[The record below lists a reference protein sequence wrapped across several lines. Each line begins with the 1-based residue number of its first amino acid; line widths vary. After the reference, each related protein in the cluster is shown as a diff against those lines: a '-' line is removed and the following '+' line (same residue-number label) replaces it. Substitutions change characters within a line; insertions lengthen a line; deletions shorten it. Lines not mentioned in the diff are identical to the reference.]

1 MKTPRGPLRLPAW
14 IAAQLYTAGLYADR
28 LLDGL
33 RRRYRADVPVIG
45 VGNPAL
51 GGSGKTPLAARL
63 AEGLRERG
71 LKAALVTRGYGGEA
85 ARRSSEPLVVSR
97 GAGPLVPAKEAG
109 DEAVWLA
116 QRLPGSPVVCGRIK
130 ARAAQLAA
138 TLPGVEAVIVD
149 DALQHRRLHRDFDLV
164 ALPAD
169 DWRSRLGGAA
179 NPPPLGRF
187 RAPFDELRHADTVVL
202 LGSRPDELTALRR
215 RFPEPYCL
223 TGRFHP
229 DALANHRGKRRALD
243 ELAGR
248 RVVAFAG
255 IARPNS
261 FFADLERLGAELV
274 DRLPLTDHA
283 DYDDSALRRLDE
295 LLTAHPKAL
304 PVTTGKDAVKLD
316 SGRIPNLVWLE
327 RRLEID
333 DADGL
338 LDRLTA
344 VIKAHPGRPGR

>member
-33 RRRYRADVPVIG
+33 RRRYRADIPVIG

-63 AEGLRERG
+63 AAGLSGRG

-116 QRLPGSPVVCGRIK
+116 ERLPGSPVVCGRIK
-130 ARAAQLAA
+130 ARATLLAA

-149 DALQHRRLHRDFDLV
+149 DALQHRRLHRDFDIAV
-164 ALPAD
+164 LPAA
-169 DWRSRLGGAA
+169 DWRARLGGAA
-179 NPPPLGRF
+179 HPPPLGRF
-187 RAPFDELRHADTVVL
+187 RAPFDELRRTDALVL
-202 LGSRPDELTALRR
+202 LGSHPDELAALRR
-215 RFPEPYCL
+215 RFPEPLCL
-223 TGRFHP
+223 AGRFHP
-229 DALANHRGKRRALD
+229 DALVNHRGKRLALA

-248 RVVAFAG
+248 PVVAFAG
-255 IARPNS
+255 IARPAV

-274 DRLPLTDHA
+274 ARLPLPDHA
-283 DYDDSALRRLDE
+283 DYDVVTLRRLDK
-295 LLTAHPKAL
+295 LLTAHPEAL
-304 PVTTGKDAVKLD
+304 PVTTGKDAVKLTP
-316 SGRIPNLVWLE
+316 GRIPKLVWLE
-327 RRLEID
+327 RRLEL
-333 DADGL
+333 DAAGL

-344 VIKAHPGRPGR
+344 VINAHPERPGR